1 MSYILDALK
10 KMEHEKARKIA
21 SAGMTNISG
30 ELFRDERSRSPRG
43 GAGKLVAVALVASLA
58 AIAGTWFFLSPS
70 QKTVPVALRTVAQPD
85 RKVTIHPALPAAP
98 PVSLPPVAQTQP
110 QSTLRAEPSPRTQRR
125 NPEPVQPAASLSSKA
140 AQRREAKRRNNDRRE
155 PPLSPVA
162 PRPVPDALVAPPADI
177 KVSGIAWADER
188 ETRRAVVNG
197 FLLKEGS
204 VVGGARISRIMKDRV
219 RFSQVGGNFEVSMAA
234 PGISAPGPAK

>member
-1 MSYILDALK
+1 
-10 KMEHEKARKIA
+10 
-21 SAGMTNISG
+21 
-30 ELFRDERSRSPRG
+30 
-43 GAGKLVAVALVASLA
+43 VALLASLA

-70 QKTVPVALRTVAQPD
+70 PKTVSVALRTVAQPD
-85 RKVTIHPALPAAP
+85 RKVTTSPALPAAP
-98 PVSLPPVAQTQP
+98 PVAPPFSLPPVSQTLP
-110 QSTLRAEPSPRTQRR
+110 QATLRAETSPRAQRR

-219 RFSQVGGNFEVSMAA
+219 RFSQAGGNFEVSMAA